1 MDGYF
6 LKSHKSLSP
15 ATMPSAF
22 AAIPFFVKAFL
33 GWQQKRLEDRLP
45 TDHNQN
51 NPLDA
56 TSGFLIHAS
65 FS

>member
-33 GWQQKRLEDRLP
+33 WWQQKQLEDRLP
-45 TDHNQN
+45 ADDNQN
-51 NPLDA
+51 IPLNA
-56 TSGFLIHAS
+56 TFGF
-65 FS
+65 